1 MLPSPSYV
9 LSQLQLQ
16 QAKSLDIFALINM
29 FGRKSGMY
37 IYNAIR
43 GIDDEPVKIRAP
55 ILQLSK
61 ITTLKEDS
69 VDYMFLEKRLFE
81 LCEKLHTSI
90 LKENKMFRSVG
101 ISLTQND
108 LSSKTRSK
116 MLRNPTL
123 SLDELKKV
131 SSQLLKDA
139 LEDQS
144 VLIRRLGVKVSELSD
159 IEGQSDIT
167 SYF

>member
-1 MLPSPSYV
+1 
-9 LSQLQLQ
+9 
-16 QAKSLDIFALINM
+16 
-29 FGRKSGMY
+29 
-37 IYNAIR
+37 
-43 GIDDEPVKIRAP
+43 
-55 ILQLSK
+55 LQLSK

-69 VDYMFLEKRLFE
+69 VDYLFLEKSLFE
-81 LCEKLHTSI
+81 LCEKLHPPI

-101 ISLTQND
+101 IYLTQND

>member
-1 MLPSPSYV
+1 
-9 LSQLQLQ
+9 
-16 QAKSLDIFALINM
+16 
-29 FGRKSGMY
+29 
-37 IYNAIR
+37 
-43 GIDDEPVKIRAP
+43 
-55 ILQLSK
+55 
-61 ITTLKEDS
+61 
-69 VDYMFLEKRLFE
+69 
-81 LCEKLHTSI
+81 
-90 LKENKMFRSVG
+90 MFRSVG
-101 ISLTQND
+101 ISLIQND
-108 LSSKTRSK
+108 LSSKTKSK

-159 IEGQSDIT
+159 IEGQSNIT

>member
-1 MLPSPSYV
+1 L
-9 LSQLQLQ
+9 
-16 QAKSLDIFALINM
+16 
-29 FGRKSGMY
+29 
-37 IYNAIR
+37 
-43 GIDDEPVKIRAP
+43 
-55 ILQLSK
+55 
-61 ITTLKEDS
+61 
-69 VDYMFLEKRLFE
+69 
-81 LCEKLHTSI
+81 SI

-101 ISLTQND
+101 IHLTQDD
-108 LSSKTRSK
+108 LSTKTRSR

-131 SSQLLKDA
+131 SRQLLKEA

-144 VLIRRLGVKVSELSD
+144 ALIRRLGVKVSELSD